1 MSMQRAM
8 PGVFAAGR
16 VLFRLC
22 CLWSRWW
29 WTHHFGWVETAP
41 RPSSLV
47 PNHLGCGS
55 AGKGGPILTPF
66 SFSPSRPR
74 KAFVD
79 ATSLVECFVL
89 QMVRFYV
96 FFVMFKLLINTYSV
110 LFYFFIY
117 NTLSINPSIH
127 QWKWGWWM
135 CVALLPVKHPAFKGR
150 QNSWCQK
157 FLRLET
163 KLLRILEN
171 GAVEHVFEGCK
182 SEDVFFFQRERGP
195 EKTPPRFIP
204 YGQFSEIVWGIQKNE
219 TQSKHIK
226 KLRIQD
232 MTHLEQPT
240 AEANSAQLP
249 QKVGELCKCRV
260 CWKVL
265 KLLLTTWG
273 LIECS
278 WQLGVGW
285 NCDSWILLAQVLRGA
300 NSFRH
305 QSEHQLVPILVP
317 RSRPRF
323 YGHDQHRYEG
333 ATFKR
338 LVHHR
343 RCNWQPEAFADHR
356 VYRRQDRFGR
366 SAQHRADHPRTT
378 SGMFLAICL
387 SMLHSA
393 LGTSI
398 LTVVSLRILNAG
410 MSSRYYWGIQITSFV
425 FISVP
430 STDLVSLDSCKHI
443 NPSSILPSTIQSLLM
458 LFRSGAGFIVLA
470 MWLIFANNSKAALRK
485 DFEDLLNIKELLQS
499 SEKF

>member
-1 MSMQRAM
+1 MSLK
-8 PGVFAAGR
+8 AANR
-16 VLFRLC
+16 RTCF
-22 CLWSRWW
+22 S
-29 WTHHFGWVETAP
+29 F
-41 RPSSLV
+41 
-47 PNHLGCGS
+47 N
-55 AGKGGPILTPF
+55 GKGALKNGPTFF
-66 SFSPSRPR
+66 SLR
-74 KAFVD
+74 
-79 ATSLVECFVL
+79 T
-89 QMVRFYV
+89 
-96 FFVMFKLLINTYSV
+96 
-110 LFYFFIY
+110 
-117 NTLSINPSIH
+117 
-127 QWKWGWWM
+127 WM
-135 CVALLPVKHPAFKGR
+135 TFWRNCGGDPKK
-150 QNSWCQK
+150 
-157 FLRLET
+157 
-163 KLLRILEN
+163 I
-171 GAVEHVFEGCK
+171 
-182 SEDVFFFQRERGP
+182 
-195 EKTPPRFIP
+195 
-204 YGQFSEIVWGIQKNE
+204 E
-219 TQSKHIK
+219 TQSKHLK

-240 AEANSAQLP
+240 GEANSAQLP

-260 CWKVL
+260 CWK
-265 KLLLTTWG
+265 TTWG
-273 LIECS
+273 LIERS

-387 SMLHSA
+387 SILHSA

-430 STDLVSLDSCKHI
+430 STDLVSLDSWKHI

>member
-1 MSMQRAM
+1 MLYFWASLSLIKF
-8 PGVFAAGR
+8 PGTAIFFLFFWGTPIKAAG
-16 VLFRLC
+16 
-22 CLWSRWW
+22 
-29 WTHHFGWVETAP
+29 
-41 RPSSLV
+41 
-47 PNHLGCGS
+47 
-55 AGKGGPILTPF
+55 GKGLFQKPANVNAAFNARCICSGTCAFPPLLSLIKMVMDVSLWMSWNSASTFFIGPQPSRVWFRRQGRAYFDTILILTF
-66 SFSPSRPR
+66 QTKERICWCHFLSGM
-74 KAFVD
+74 
-79 ATSLVECFVL
+79 LCFVNGTIL
-89 QMVRFYV
+89 RFL
-96 FFVMFKLLINTYSV
+96 VMFKLLINTCCYSV

-117 NTLSINPSIH
+117 NTLSVNPSIH

-135 CVALLPVKHPAFKGR
+135 CVALLLPVKHPAFKSR
-150 QNSWCQK
+150 QNTWCQK

-163 KLLRILEN
+163 KLVRILEN

-204 YGQFSEIVWGIQKNE
+204 YGQFSEIVWGIKKNE

-410 MSSRYYWGIQITSFV
+410 MSSRYYILGNSNHLICIHF
-425 FISVP
+425 
-430 STDLVSLDSCKHI
+430 C
-443 NPSSILPSTIQSLLM
+443 SIYG
-458 LFRSGAGFIVLA
+458 SGFTGFL
-470 MWLIFANNSKAALRK
+470 
-485 DFEDLLNIKELLQS
+485 
-499 SEKF
+499 

>member
-1 MSMQRAM
+1 MSKVFPFGNEAFEDFGERGCRACLWRLQI
-8 PGVFAAGR
+8 GGR
-16 VLFRLC
+16 VFL
-22 CLWSRWW
+22 S
-29 WTHHFGWVETAP
+29 T
-41 RPSSLV
+41 
-47 PNHLGCGS
+47 
-55 AGKGGPILTPF
+55 GKGPWKNAPTFF
-66 SFSPSRPR
+66 S
-74 KAFVD
+74 
-79 ATSLVECFVL
+79 
-89 QMVRFYV
+89 
-96 FFVMFKLLINTYSV
+96 
-110 LFYFFIY
+110 
-117 NTLSINPSIH
+117 
-127 QWKWGWWM
+127 
-135 CVALLPVKHPAFKGR
+135 
-150 QNSWCQK
+150 
-157 FLRLET
+157 
-163 KLLRILEN
+163 LRIWMTFWRN
-171 GAVEHVFEGCK
+171 CGGDPK
-182 SEDVFFFQRERGP
+182 
-195 EKTPPRFIP
+195 KI
-204 YGQFSEIVWGIQKNE
+204 E
-219 TQSKHIK
+219 TQSKHVK

-232 MTHLEQPT
+232 RTHLEQPT

-430 STDLVSLDSCKHI
+430 SRDLVSLDPWKHI

-485 DFEDLLNIKELLQS
+485 DFERSFEHQRIVTIIWQILVPNLLQMYDS
-499 SEKF
+499 PLQSLDHFHSGFF

>member
-1 MSMQRAM
+1 MSKVFPFGNEAFEDFGERGCRACLWRLQI
-8 PGVFAAGR
+8 GGR
-16 VLFRLC
+16 VFL
-22 CLWSRWW
+22 S
-29 WTHHFGWVETAP
+29 T
-41 RPSSLV
+41 
-47 PNHLGCGS
+47 
-55 AGKGGPILTPF
+55 GKGPWKNAPTFF
-66 SFSPSRPR
+66 S
-74 KAFVD
+74 
-79 ATSLVECFVL
+79 
-89 QMVRFYV
+89 
-96 FFVMFKLLINTYSV
+96 
-110 LFYFFIY
+110 
-117 NTLSINPSIH
+117 
-127 QWKWGWWM
+127 
-135 CVALLPVKHPAFKGR
+135 
-150 QNSWCQK
+150 
-157 FLRLET
+157 
-163 KLLRILEN
+163 LRIWMTFWRN
-171 GAVEHVFEGCK
+171 CGGDPK
-182 SEDVFFFQRERGP
+182 
-195 EKTPPRFIP
+195 KI
-204 YGQFSEIVWGIQKNE
+204 E
-219 TQSKHIK
+219 TQSKHVK

-232 MTHLEQPT
+232 RTHLEQPT

-343 RCNWQPEAFADHR
+343 RCNWQPEAFADR

-430 STDLVSLDSCKHI
+430 SRDLVSLDPWKHI

-485 DFEDLLNIKELLQS
+485 DFERSFEHQRIVTIIWQILVPNLLQMYDS
-499 SEKF
+499 PLQSLDHFHSGFF